1 MTESR
6 TTQDSEQIVDDLT
19 AVMEAADIFV
29 SVSIRDG
36 ALVLEGEVDSEE
48 VRQAALDLAGAFAN
62 RAGLTIEDAME
73 VLEIDF
79 ELGPGEPADVDSADL
94 SPMDASTLTDVGTID
109 PGLATDEAY
118 VYFPPTDPVI
128 GEQLI
133 EQDEVEVIGGF
144 EPTSEDHDEVEVDRR
159 HLEDDERITDD
170 VRKELRQ
177 DATTTDLAH
186 IEVTT
191 FNRVV
196 HLRGTVETLED
207 AENAEAVAGR
217 VPGVT
222 EVREDLKVL
231 GLEADRDR

>member
-6 TTQDSEQIVDDLT
+6 TTRGTELSLDDLT

-48 VRQAALDLAGAFAN
+48 VRQAALDLAGGFAK

-73 VLEIDF
+73 VLEIDI
-79 ELGPGEPADVDSADL
+79 ELGPGEYADVDSADL

-109 PGLATDEAY
+109 PGLASDEAIP
-118 VYFPPTDPVI
+118 YFPPTDTVI

-144 EPTSEDHDEVEVDRR
+144 EPTSEDHDEEDVSLR

-186 IEVTT
+186 IAVTT

-207 AENAEAVAGR
+207 AENAEEVAGR
-217 VPGVT
+217 VPGVA